1 MVASFHLFSY
11 EFCTTS
17 SLGRIL
23 SHFLFVDMCVGVL
36 DDNVKIKA
44 RGARR
49 TQYGGALFIG
59 LSYLMGG

>member
-1 MVASFHLFSY
+1 
-11 EFCTTS
+11 
-17 SLGRIL
+17 
-23 SHFLFVDMCVGVL
+23 MCVGVL